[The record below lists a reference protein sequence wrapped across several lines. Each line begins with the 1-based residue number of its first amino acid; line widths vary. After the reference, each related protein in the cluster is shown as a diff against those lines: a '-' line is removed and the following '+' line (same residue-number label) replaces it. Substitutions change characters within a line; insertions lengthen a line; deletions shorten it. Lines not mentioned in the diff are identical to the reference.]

1 MAEEVAVQERGLV
14 DDRRAGAHGGQRLGC
29 GLARVLE
36 RIGDLDDFARA
47 RVQAL
52 QLLEVRGLEL
62 AALAEEEFGLVVGLG
77 ALGLQRLVVQRRTVE
92 RAQVLALVE
101 VHEVGGGEEQA
112 GVAALHSSPY
122 GR

>member
-1 MAEEVAVQERGLV
+1 MINAPARMAASVSAAALLGSLNGSAISTTSPGAEV
-14 DDRRAGAHGGQRLGC
+14 
-29 GLARVLE
+29 LA
-36 RIGDLDDFARA
+36 I
-47 RVQAL
+47 

-62 AALAEEEFGLVVGLG
+62 AALAEGQLGLVVGLA

-101 VHEVGGGEEQA
+101 VHEVGGGAPQA
-112 GVAALHSSPY
+112 GVAAFHSSPY